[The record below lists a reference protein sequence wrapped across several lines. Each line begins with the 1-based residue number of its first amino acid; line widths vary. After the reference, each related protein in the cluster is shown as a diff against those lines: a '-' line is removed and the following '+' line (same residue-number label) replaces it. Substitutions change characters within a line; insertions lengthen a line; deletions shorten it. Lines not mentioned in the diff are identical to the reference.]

1 MLYKE
6 NAGYKHLTWK
16 YFIAWIVLS
25 VYHSFVIYFVGYFI
39 WSENNAIYLQPF
51 TSDLYSYGTFM
62 IHNVVIV
69 VNLKLILIARN
80 QTFIFLLTLFGS
92 IALFITSTFLY
103 NFLYKWDGDML
114 RVYNHLLVSPTLW
127 FSTILIV
134 VSALLPDYTIMAF
147 KMFDIKFRPAASIA
161 NGWSQVFNKQQ
172 KKTLRRNSNVNSISE
187 STYL

>member
-25 VYHSFVIYFVGYFI
+25 AYHSFVVYFVGYFI
-39 WSENNAIYLQPF
+39 WTKNSAIYLTPH

-62 IHNVVIV
+62 IHNVVMV

-80 QTFIFLLTLFGS
+80 QTFIFLLSIIGS
-92 IALFITSTFLY
+92 IALFITSTIIY
-103 NFLYKWDGDML
+103 NLFYIWDGDML
-114 RVYNHLLVSPTLW
+114 FVYNYLIASPTLW
-127 FSTILIV
+127 VATILII
-134 VSALLPDYTIMAF
+134 VSALLPDYAIMAF

-161 NGWSQVFNKQQ
+161 NGWSQVFSKPQR
-172 KKTLRRNSNVNSISE
+172 KTMRQSSNVNSISE